1 MVDYKVVRAIENQ
14 EEVGSQKEAYQK
26 EVRNQDIF
34 DNRIDIDQIQ
44 DYQNNQQI
52 DLVVKTGLE
61 GTDHVYKEAGNGIQD
76 EHYDQND
83 EETNSTSQINRVP
96 RNDND
101 RADYVKRE
109 IYFLNVQAN
118 QDRVMV
124 QIDVV

>member
-61 GTDHVYKEAGNGIQD
+61 GTDHVYKEAGNGI
-76 EHYDQND
+76 
-83 EETNSTSQINRVP
+83 
-96 RNDND
+96 
-101 RADYVKRE
+101 
-109 IYFLNVQAN
+109 
-118 QDRVMV
+118 
-124 QIDVV
+124 